1 MAIQILLFGG
11 RTACSLPVRDGD
23 HDGLRFPGLSI
34 PQVLNEIAAGYGT
47 FVLKETQSQVL
58 LCRPSNKR
66 SESTLPLSSSSLTP
80 SLALSC
86 RRAAKRKAEKRDTP
100 PSTRISS
107 RFSSTVPCPGNHLSG
122 SAKIASRDSRAS
134 NVWPNTS
141 R

>member
-66 SESTLPLSSSSLTP
+66 SESTCAPHASTDILHQETSFLAVPPEEHVALVIQLPHSKLGAIMQESGQ
-80 SLALSC
+80 AQGGEA
-86 RRAAKRKAEKRDTP
+86 RHP
-100 PSTRISS
+100 PH
-107 RFSSTVPCPGNHLSG
+107 NE
-122 SAKIASRDSRAS
+122 
-134 NVWPNTS
+134 
-141 R
+141 

>member
-66 SESTLPLSSSSLTP
+66 SELSLIHISEPTRRTP
-80 SLALSC
+80 
-86 RRAAKRKAEKRDTP
+86 
-100 PSTRISS
+100 ISYAVFCLKKKNNQQKQLHRVS
-107 RFSSTVPCPGNHLSG
+107 
-122 SAKIASRDSRAS
+122 
-134 NVWPNTS
+134 
-141 R
+141 